1 MFYGYLTDV
10 KSTCLHGLGHEHI
23 WFTFNIFLFERFWLY
38 WRNQR
43 PICALGSGF
52 SASFSTRIYCTS
64 AIDGKWQ
71 PHSHMEE
78 TVKLSILGC
87 SAWSEKERSLDLS
100 FFCVSWRLKIIK
112 KIITEH
118 SIFSVRSE
126 FELSPSPLPHWSSAL
141 APFPDALLPHASCP
155 ERCLHA
161 CCQRAWG
168 QGLLCNL
175 VVKLGDLG

>member
-1 MFYGYLTDV
+1 MLSLPVFN
-10 KSTCLHGLGHEHI
+10 GLGHEHI
-23 WFTFNIFLFERFWLY
+23 WFIFNIFLFWKILTLLKKSKASMCTGLWLFSSLLHKNLLHQCHWWQMAASLSHGRNCEVIYPRLFCFLVRERKVTW
-38 WRNQR
+38 
-43 PICALGSGF
+43 
-52 SASFSTRIYCTS
+52 
-64 AIDGKWQ
+64 
-71 PHSHMEE
+71 
-78 TVKLSILGC
+78 
-87 SAWSEKERSLDLS
+87 S
-100 FFCVSWRLKIIK
+100 FFLLCLLKAQDNL

-155 ERCLHA
+155 ERCLHCA

-168 QGLLCNL
+168 QGLLCDL